1 MFKKIGIA
9 LALSVASI
17 LPAVAN
23 EPGDLYIGEYGSEG
37 CGDAIYCSVE
47 IGRVPGGYNFTYQ
60 VTDKSEAV
68 LCRDYGNLV
77 EYGGRLIGQFGV
89 HRGDLIWVRKEGGSI
104 LVEKTTDQPCL
115 KSFPVN
121 GRYWMFGN

>member
-37 CGDAIYCSVE
+37 CGDAIYC
-47 IGRVPGGYNFTYQ
+47 
-60 VTDKSEAV
+60 
-68 LCRDYGNLV
+68 
-77 EYGGRLIGQFGV
+77 
-89 HRGDLIWVRKEGGSI
+89 
-104 LVEKTTDQPCL
+104 L
-115 KSFPVN
+115 KSFPLT
-121 GRYWMFGN
+121 GRYWMF